1 MKLYI
6 PPTGNLANA
15 QTEIKII
22 MDSLNMQQN
31 DAKYWVGGK
40 NFALFPVSS

>member
-6 PPTGNLANA
+6 PPTANLATA
-15 QTEIKII
+15 QNEIQII